1 MRYLILLKATP
12 PATPPPPELMD
23 AIMRLGADATAAGAL
38 LDTAGLAPSAAGARV
53 GLTRG
58 ELSVTDGPFTEAKE
72 TISYA
77 LYQVRSKEEA
87 VDWASRFM
95 TLHRD
100 LWPGWEGESEVL
112 KVMGP
117 EDFPNP
123 D

>member
-23 AIMRLGADATAAGAL
+23 AIMKLGADATAAGAL
-38 LDTAGLAPSAAGARV
+38 LDTAGLAPGATGARV
-53 GLTRG
+53 SLTRG

>member
-23 AIMRLGADATAAGAL
+23 AIMKLGADATAAGAL
-38 LDTAGLAPSAAGARV
+38 LDTAGLAPSATGARV
-53 GLTRG
+53 SLTRG